1 MSRVVIIAAME
12 REVKPL
18 VREWRRS
25 STSDGARNFQTFE
38 KEERVVVISGIGSK
52 HAETAARA
60 AVAQYRPEQLV
71 SVGLA
76 GALIRSLK
84 AGSVFTPNVV
94 VDATDGTEYRS
105 TPAYAKAAH
114 AGGPGA
120 AEIGG
125 AVGGGVLVSADEI
138 AGIEAKQKLVERFH
152 ALVVDMEAA
161 GVAKAAQ
168 EAQVAFRCVKAISD
182 EADFVMQPLAKFVDV
197 TGNFQSGRFAGWAAM
212 RPWQWLRVAKLSR
225 NAAKATRA
233 LCEWLEKN
241 LAESSV
247 PAEVVTLKRAE
258 LRDVVPGREGVSAL
272 KSGQIE

>member
-38 KEERVVVISGIGSK
+38 KEERVVVISGIGRR
-52 HAETAARA
+52 HAEAAARA

-71 SVGLA
+71 SAGLA

-94 VDATDGTEYRS
+94 VDATDGSEYRCTTENS
-105 TPAYAKAAH
+105 
-114 AGGPGA
+114 GV
-120 AEIGG
+120 
-125 AVGGGVLVSADEI
+125 VGGGVLVSADEI